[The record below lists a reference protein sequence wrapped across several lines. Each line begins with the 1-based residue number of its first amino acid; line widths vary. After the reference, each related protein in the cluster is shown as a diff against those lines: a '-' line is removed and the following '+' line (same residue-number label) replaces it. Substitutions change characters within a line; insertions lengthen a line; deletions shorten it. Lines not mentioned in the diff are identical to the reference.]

1 MYNNYKR
8 NLSFLKSNYPNIYQF
23 AKQRKPDLNKYNI
36 EDAHNGE
43 KNIIVKS
50 PSSEYRIHSKY
61 NPSNEANMWV
71 DSIAHE
77 VDQVQSILIFGF
89 GLGYHIEKF
98 LERYPDKTIYIY
110 EPDESLFAA
119 ALEARN
125 IEGLLDHRKIGI
137 LAVGSEESI
146 RYGLVNNIAFQ
157 VKDSFSFLVLPIYNR
172 MYHELVSELR
182 ENTEMLILNYRS
194 NLATVIHYQYEW
206 IENILYNMDKVLTT
220 PSLFGL
226 RGACKDIPAVVVGSG
241 PSLKEDI
248 EYIRML
254 RSHCLIIAAGSSLQ
268 ALLHEG
274 IEPHFVVSIDGGE
287 PNYLVFKDLIVSDI
301 PFVFGT
307 TIKHTILENRE
318 GTFIHLLLD
327 LDLIG
332 MHLLQ
337 SQPDEPVFQTNSTVT
352 GTCIQIA
359 NFFNCSQIILM
370 GQDLSYPNNQYYTV
384 GVNHVT
390 SEQKQ
395 QILDGATEETPN
407 VVGGMNPTTKK
418 MLNTLRDMEH
428 LIGLI
433 PDIEV
438 INTSKMGAQI
448 KGTIYQS
455 IEEVY
460 EINKHR
466 SLGTDW
472 FKKLLEAKLTSY
484 TTIEK
489 EKIYSK
495 IKSTRIEIRK
505 IENKLQKLGAKLVDL
520 HLSQNSSKKDVD
532 KLLIDVDKL
541 WKWIAG
547 RKAFE
552 DVYFFPLQAH
562 VSVYM
567 RQLPDIVNEKDSE
580 RKGEAIV
587 THLGGLVKEMITLT
601 PYLLKGF
608 DEAIKRINEREVS
621 LLSKEN

>member
-1 MYNNYKR
+1 MKTLYNNYKQ
-8 NLSFLKSNYPNIYQF
+8 NLAFLKSNYPNIYQF

-36 EDAHNGE
+36 VDTRNGE
-43 KNIIVKS
+43 KNIIVKNT
-50 PSSEYRIHSKY
+50 SSEYGIHSKY
-61 NPSNEANMWV
+61 NPSNEAKMWV

-77 VDQVQSILIFGF
+77 VERVHSILIFGF

-119 ALEARN
+119 VLEARN

-157 VKDSFSFLVLPIYNR
+157 VKDSFSFQVLPIYNR
-172 MYHELVSELR
+172 MYRELVSELR

-194 NLATVIHYQYEW
+194 NLATVIYYQYEW
-206 IENILYNMDKVLTT
+206 IENILYNMDKVITT
-220 PSLFGL
+220 PSLSGIN
-226 RGACKDIPAVVVGSG
+226 GACTDIPAIVVGSG

-248 EYIRML
+248 EYL
-254 RSHCLIIAAGSSLQ
+254 RRLKSHCLIIAAGSSLQ

-274 IEPHFVVSIDGGE
+274 IEPHLVVSIDGGE
-287 PNYLVFKDLIVSDI
+287 PNYLVFKDLDVSEI

-337 SQPDEPVFQTNSTVT
+337 SQTDEPVFQTNSTVT

-359 NFFNCSQIILM
+359 NYFNCSQIILM

-390 SEQKQ
+390 PEQKQ
-395 QILDGATEETPN
+395 QTLDSATEEIPN
-407 VVGGMNPTTKK
+407 VVGGMNSTTKK

-433 PDIEV
+433 PEMEV

-448 KGTIYQS
+448 KGTIYRS

-460 EINKHR
+460 EVNKHR
-466 SLGTDW
+466 YLEIDW
-472 FKKLLEAKLTSY
+472 FKRLLDTQLSFY
-484 TTIEK
+484 TTTER

-495 IKSTRIEIRK
+495 IKSTRIEVRK
-505 IENKLQKLGAKLVDL
+505 IENKLQKLGGKMVDL
-520 HLSQNSSKKDVD
+520 HLSLNSS
-532 KLLIDVDKL
+532 
-541 WKWIAG
+541 
-547 RKAFE
+547 
-552 DVYFFPLQAH
+552 
-562 VSVYM
+562 
-567 RQLPDIVNEKDSE
+567 EKN
-580 RKGEAIV
+580 RYA
-587 THLGGLVKEMITLT
+587 L
-601 PYLLKGF
+601 
-608 DEAIKRINEREVS
+608 N
-621 LLSKEN
+621 